1 MPPQINFSQDQ
12 ILQTAFELVR
22 KEGLHA
28 LSARKIA
35 QELTCSTNPIYRA
48 FQSMQELETA
58 VIQKAKEYAIHYL
71 LQGDMTEEPFLNIGL
86 QYFRFARNEP
96 ELFKLMFLEGRLQ
109 STRERMGFPFLPLMD
124 RMKQDAHLQ
133 GLSEESLK
141 RIGRDMWIFTHG
153 LITLLYGMELDNAE
167 DFVRKALYHMGQTII
182 EWEHF
187 QRVKTKIPGW
197 PQLGDK
203 PCDIPEME

>member
-22 KEGLHA
+22 KEGLSA

-35 QELTCSTNPIYRA
+35 QELQCSTNPIYRA
-48 FQSMQELETA
+48 FQSMQELESA
-58 VIQKAKEYAIHYL
+58 VIQKAKDYAIQYL

-86 QYFRFARNEP
+86 QYFHFARNEP

-109 STRERMGFPFLPLMD
+109 RTPEQMGFPFMSLMNRMQQD
-124 RMKQDAHLQ
+124 RHLQ

-167 DFVRKALYHMGQTII
+167 EFVRKTLYNMGQTII
-182 EWEHF
+182 EWGHF
-187 QRVKTKIPGW
+187 QRIKDKIPDW
-197 PQLGDK
+197 TQLGEEL
-203 PCDIPEME
+203 CGIPDME